1 MFARILRSIGM
12 IIGGIALGVV
22 VAFLFGWLVMLLWNW
37 LMPVI
42 FDLSTIT
49 FWQAWGLVIL
59 SHILFKTGN
68 HHKPHNHPSPP
79 WKNHFREKVKDRL
92 FADEKNE
99 SAAESA

>member
-1 MFARILRSIGM
+1 MLARILRSIGM

-42 FDLSTIT
+42 FGLSAIS

-68 HHKPHNHPSPP
+68 HHKPHNHSVPP
-79 WKNHFREKVKDRL
+79 WKNHFREKVKDHL

-99 SAAESA
+99 TAEQGA